1 MTRVLGLVLLATCAL
16 SIPAS
21 AQQMNADDM
30 KWVDVVEKVGD
41 LRFGALIV
49 AVLASVIGTS
59 DRTGRW

>member
-1 MTRVLGLVLLATCAL
+1 
-16 SIPAS
+16 
-21 AQQMNADDM
+21 MNDA
-30 KWVDVVEKVGD
+30 KQCPLCVDVVEKIGD